1 MAIPDTPRG
10 PCFDLRTG
18 MTLADRPAAPI
29 GRRAVARLLCALLP
43 LSGPL
48 ALPACTADQSGIR
61 DWSIQAREVVMR
73 PPFPHAGAA
82 DGDAALVLREA
93 AGAWLAVLAALAVD
107 AVSADDSAAIER
119 RAMVLSDPVTSAAAV
134 NLARATGFVA
144 RRNWGAAH
152 LAHAVDHGDPF
163 FQAVLAAIARH
174 DAALPPA
181 PDPGSRMARDAAT
194 TRIAAGHALL
204 VERKFILGQ
213 GDTGRRMRAEAS
225 ELRRL
230 SAAIATAP

>member
-1 MAIPDTPRG
+1 
-10 PCFDLRTG
+10 
-18 MTLADRPAAPI
+18 MT
-29 GRRAVARLLCALLP
+29 GRRAVARLLGACLP
-43 LSGPL
+43 LAGLL

-61 DWSIQAREVVMR
+61 DWSIQARGTLMQ
-73 PPFPHAGAA
+73 PPGMPPGAP
-82 DGDAALVLREA
+82 DGDGASVLREA

-107 AVSADDSAAIER
+107 MTPPDDSAAIER
-119 RAMVLSDPVTSAAAV
+119 RARALSDPVASAAAV
-134 NLARATGFVA
+134 NLARVTGFVA
-144 RRNWGAAH
+144 QRNWGAAH
-152 LAHAVDHGDPF
+152 LAHAVDQGDPF

-181 PDPGSRMARDAAT
+181 PDPGSRLARDAAT

-204 VERKFILGQ
+204 AERKFILGQ

-230 SAAIATAP
+230 SAAIAAAP